1 MEEQKIITSIA
12 RRRRSVPADRQA
24 GGREVERMARGGREA
39 SPRRGGGEAGRRRG
53 GGLAAGRWRGWP
65 AAGSRGGRAGWA
77 WRTTRANT
85 ARETNRAG
93 GRKNYGGGQERSG
106 TKSPSRRQ
114 FFPLPCVARQYF
126 PRAAAF
132 PAAGAFHACW
142 TSREQISARFCA
154 CYARLRGDALLRE
167 HDYTR

>member
-1 MEEQKIITSIA
+1 MAPGGGE
-12 RRRRSVPADRQA
+12 A
-24 GGREVERMARGGREA
+24 GQRRGGWPA
-39 SPRRGGGEAGRRRG
+39 AGGGEAGRRRG

-77 WRTTRANT
+77 RRTTRANT
-85 ARETNRAG
+85 ARETSRAG

-114 FFPLPCVARQYF
+114 FFPLPCAARQYF

-142 TSREQISARFCA
+142 TAREQISARFCA
-154 CYARLRGDALLRE
+154 CYARLRGDALLHERLNGRLMGNRRA
-167 HDYTR
+167 DPRVARNID